1 MRVCASCLFS
11 KQEQQQE
18 ETPAAAL
25 VLAFS
30 SSRLRGAGGIV
41 QQIETMSELKHL
53 PMAAAYCTTCRK
65 CTWLCQQN
73 VTLNDACLQFLHAAR
88 TSEQIQNAL
97 LRMHT

>member
-65 CTWLCQQN
+65 CTWLCKQN